1 VDEREH
7 PGEST
12 LIQTLRRAH
21 RTAQRE
27 NQQLRR
33 KLADTEALY
42 VDLEADKRAL
52 QRIVD
57 ELLARLANNNHQPP
71 ESS

>member
-1 VDEREH
+1 VDEQEQR
-7 PGEST
+7 GEST

-42 VDLEADKRAL
+42 ADLEADKRAL

-57 ELLARLANNNHQPP
+57 ELLARLANNHQAP
-71 ESS
+71 EGS